1 MILIVLIASKSNGQ
15 QENGVFRIDSKF
27 PQCKSSVSIEAK
39 EQCIKRNCIGQQSL
53 FECQALECKLKFPT
67 TPDNLL
73 STKLKRLRC
82 IKNNCI
88 SNPFHLACTGLEN
101 CKKLR
106 DQPLGTSKF
115 IVCITKLFPKC
126 GWGRCR
132 YCSGTCSRDRWDGPE
147 SCCPALRPA
156 ALWLC

>member
-1 MILIVLIASKSNGQ
+1 MDLSKFCISSIILIVLIASKSNGQ

-27 PQCKSSVSIEAK
+27 PQCKNSVSIEAK
-39 EQCIKRNCIGQQSL
+39 EQCIKRNCIGQQRL

-88 SNPFHLACTGLEN
+88 SNPFHLACTGLEK

-115 IVCITKLFPKC
+115 IVCITKLFPKDELEK
-126 GWGRCR
+126 
-132 YCSGTCSRDRWDGPE
+132 TTE
-147 SCCPALRPA
+147 
-156 ALWLC
+156 